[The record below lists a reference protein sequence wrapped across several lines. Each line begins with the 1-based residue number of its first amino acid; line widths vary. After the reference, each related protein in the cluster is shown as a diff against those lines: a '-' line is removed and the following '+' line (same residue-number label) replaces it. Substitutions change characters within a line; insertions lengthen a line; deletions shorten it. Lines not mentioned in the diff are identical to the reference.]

1 MFVDADELQWVV
13 PASIVPSVLG
23 ERLNVVDQFLKN
35 PIDLQGKKASE
46 MLSKKAR
53 RHRRRRSPSLGSDV
67 ELLDDEPEPRR
78 RKKEKKKKEEKKY
91 KSAQFIEDSDEEYGD
106 MEAFLE
112 REKAQREKTALAAA
126 ESGKIP
132 TMKATGTKK
141 RRKKG
146 KDVVLS
152 SAEDDPLPV
161 ASKTFSDDSNSED
174 EILMSLRRSRSPSP
188 APKTKTRPKP
198 RVVRKSKTTAAAE
211 AINISSDSEPQVQPR
226 EESTSPI
233 LAVLR
238 PGKKGR
244 VVLSDD
250 EV

>member
-1 MFVDADELQWVV
+1 MFAGADELQWVV
-13 PASIVPSVLG
+13 PAAIVPSVL
-23 ERLNVVDQFLKN
+23 RQRMTVVDQFLKN
-35 PIDLQGKKASE
+35 PIDLDGKKAGE
-46 MLSKKAR
+46 ILTKKTR
-53 RHRRRRSPSLGSDV
+53 RRRRRRSPSLGSDV
-67 ELLDDEPEPRR
+67 ELPDDEPRR
-78 RKKEKKKKEEKKY
+78 QKKEKKKKEEKKY

-112 REKAQREKTALAAA
+112 REKLLREKTARAAA
-126 ESGKIP
+126 ESGRIAP
-132 TMKATGTKK
+132 MRATGTKK

-233 LAVLR
+233 PAVLR